1 MLKKKMRK
9 LRSNC
14 CKKRNTGFTLVE
26 MVITVSIFAI
36 LLGIIVPSLNS
47 VLGFRVQRA
56 TNSITAALDKTRRE
70 AMNRLVGEMKLEY
83 RSDGYYITYYLDRG
97 KESESSS
104 KIRSADSEKIAPA
117 GTRISYQDNNGNTY
131 NLWDGTENNG
141 RSSLILTYD
150 RATGGFL
157 PIQSNEWEQNEIL
170 EVLESGND
178 IPLDRD
184 TSFPYC
190 LSITVSGGMR
200 TRVITLNIET
210 GKYSVEAK

>member
-14 CKKRNTGFTLVE
+14 CKKRNAGFTLVE
-26 MVITVSIFAI
+26 MVITVSVFAI

-97 KESESSS
+97 
-104 KIRSADSEKIAPA
+104 
-117 GTRISYQDNNGNTY
+117 TRISYQDNKGNTY

-150 RATGGFL
+150 RVTGGFL
-157 PIQSNEWEQNEIL
+157 PIQSNEWGQNEIL
-170 EVLESGND
+170 KVLESGND

-184 TSFPYC
+184 TSLPYC
-190 LSITVSGGMR
+190 SSITVSGGMR
-200 TRVITLNIET
+200 TRVITLNIKT
-210 GKYSVEAK
+210 GKYSVKAK